1 MPLSRRKFR
10 SLILLAA
17 LAIFVSAAVLPLSAQ
32 LQVAQLHGRVLD
44 AQSAGVAHAAVVL
57 QDPSGHAIRRSVTET
72 DGAFRIADV
81 APGSYVIRVELGG
94 TVMLTRPL
102 VVRGSPP
109 GGAHAPDR
117 TRRRRV
123 NRRARRRR
131 LQYGGTSVDA
141 RRRRCTRG
149 RRAASEPA
157 RTGGACQSAW
167 LEGRGQRPSARAWRR
182 RWTALRAGRYSGLCT
197 IGSPVWY
204 APEPVRY
211 CVAPCAQRVRAA
223 GVRVQERRGR
233 GSPDGNRH
241 PQRVVGDDRHR
252 LGGSCDT
259 ERRRIR
265 LGTLEPW
272 CGPDADRIG

>member
-1 MPLSRRKFR
+1 MPLSRRKLR
-10 SLILLAA
+10 SLILRAA

-57 QDPSGHAIRRSVTET
+57 QDPSGHAVRRSATEA

-102 VVRGSPP
+102 VVRGSLPVELTLQTGPAVAESIVVRGDAGFNTAEHPWTLAGDVVREVGEPLPSQRVQAALASLPGWRAEDNGLLHVRGVDDGLLYVQDGIPVYARLDRLFGMPP
-109 GGAHAPDR
+109 
-117 TRRRRV
+117 
-123 NRRARRRR
+123 N
-131 LQYGGTSVDA
+131 
-141 RRRRCTRG
+141 
-149 RRAASEPA
+149 
-157 RTGGACQSAW
+157 
-167 LEGRGQRPSARAWRR
+167 PSAIASLHVLNGYVPPEFGFKSGAVVEVRTETGIRNAW
-182 RWTALRAGRYSGLCT
+182 SGT
-197 IGSPVWY
+197 IDTG
-204 APEPVRY
+204 
-211 CVAPCAQRVRAA
+211 
-223 GVRVQERRGR
+223 
-233 GSPDGNRH
+233 
-241 PQRVVGDDRHR
+241 

-272 CGPDADRIG
+272 CWPDADRIG